1 MFKNITTADP
11 ILYNYGYRDYK
22 PQQARFT
29 TVDPIRDGSNW
40 FSYCNGDPVNFVDLW
55 GQAPRNLSVEDREA
69 YMNKI
74 NEYKDY
80 VNNSNEM
87 GIPDDY
93 DCADTM
99 TYLYGQGT
107 SVTSLGNQAGNLKH
121 NGQKIGTNITNIH
134 SSDFFPSNTNNITFY
149 SEKDFNNPNVE
160 IGTVLVW
167 EADPGANWTG
177 HTATVVDV
185 TRDSDGNVTNIK
197 IIQGHTGGNKT
208 EVVDIPNQEDLS
220 SYRGTFHGFGELG
233 QNSTIPFEKPSNY

>member
-1 MFKNITTADP
+1 
-11 ILYNYGYRDYK
+11 
-22 PQQARFT
+22 
-29 TVDPIRDGSNW
+29 
-40 FSYCNGDPVNFVDLW
+40 
-55 GQAPRNLSVEDREA
+55 
-69 YMNKI
+69 
-74 NEYKDY
+74 
-80 VNNSNEM
+80 M

-134 SSDFFPSNTNNITFY
+134 SSDFFPSNTSNITFY

-208 EVVDIPNQEDLS
+208 EVVDIPNQNDLN